1 MQNTVTNLGASIRTA
16 LAGAV
21 LISALTTSFLTGV
34 AHNPN
39 VPQDV
44 ASKAQV
50 ELAGGIPFLS
60 DQDLQ
65 AQLDKAGVPP
75 KEADAIVTEN
85 ATPAST
91 GSARHWRYSP
101 SSR

>member
-1 MQNTVTNLGASIRTA
+1 VTWPLL

-50 ELAGGIPFLS
+50 ELAGGIPLLS
-60 DQDLQ
+60 GQDLH

-75 KEADAIVTEN
+75 GKPARSSPETQ
-85 ATPAST
+85 TPAST
-91 GSARHWRYSP
+91 GSAGHWRYSP

>member
-1 MQNTVTNLGASIRTA
+1 MQNTVTNLGASIGTA

-39 VPQDV
+39 VPQEV

-60 DQDLQ
+60 T
-65 AQLDKAGVPP
+65 KTCKPGSTRPAGPP
-75 KEADAIVTEN
+75 RKPTRSSPKTQ
-85 ATPAST
+85 TPAST